1 MWDLPRPGMKAMSLA
16 LAGGLLTTGPPGE
29 SHGRHY
35 YQCASEGICDQR
47 NGIVVVKGIKKDGI
61 DA

>member
-1 MWDLPRPGMKAMSLA
+1 MKAMSLA